1 METDCFHCLS
11 GQMCQQAAWPER
23 VRCRQM
29 PWAVLGVARPFMV
42 MQLSSG
48 AVPER
53 QGNVPQPDSFS
64 PKPFQICGPRR
75 EANLIKLL
83 CCVLPVLGKG

>member
-1 METDCFHCLS
+1 METDCFQSVS
-11 GQMCQQAAWPER
+11 GQMCQQAAWPES

-29 PWAVLGVARPFMV
+29 PWAVLRVARPFMV

-53 QGNVPQPDSFS
+53 QGYVAQPDSFS
-64 PKPFQICGPRR
+64 PKPFQICGPWR

-83 CCVLPVLGKG
+83 SCGLPVLGEG